1 MKSLMF
7 TVIFSVGIVAIG
19 FAQLRAGLSSSI
31 GSLIGNTAFLDAS
44 SSTTWN
50 SKVNDSKG
58 LVFPRTDLTAIS
70 ALIPT
75 TSLPTNN
82 PNKFDGM
89 VVFNTATG
97 TAAIGGTSVIPGFY
111 YYRNTSATINGGKWV
126 SMVPTVDYTLNT
138 VTLTQNTTIDQ
149 SNSTV
154 YCTGTFQLT
163 LPVANTVA
171 GKIFRIIKTDSD
183 NSALTFSE
191 DIYLTAVS
199 KFNSLNYA
207 KAFVIQ
213 SDGIKWTVVN

>member
-1 MKSLMF
+1 MKSLF
-7 TVIFSVGIVAIG
+7 LIIIFYFAIVSAG
-19 FAQLRAGLSSSI
+19 YAQIRAGYSSSI
-31 GSLIGNTAFLDAS
+31 GNLTGNSAFLDAS
-44 SSTTWN
+44 SSTYWN
-50 SKVNDSKG
+50 GKTNDSKG

-126 SMVPTVDYTLNT
+126 SMVPTVDNT
-138 VTLTQNTTIDQ
+138 VNTVSLNANATIDQ
-149 SNSTV
+149 TNSTV
-154 YCTGTFQLT
+154 YCTGAFTLT

-171 GKIFRIIKTDSD
+171 GKIFRIVKNDTD
-183 NSALTFSE
+183 NSVLTFSE
-191 DIYLTAVS
+191 NIYTTATAN
-199 KFNSLNYA
+199 FNSLNYE
-207 KAFVIQ
+207 KALVIQ
-213 SDGIKWTVVN
+213 SNGTNWTVVN